1 MIWSSLNAFVFIF
14 YFIFLCISGDV
25 TVDVID
31 EVAIDLSQFISST
44 GAVASSGM

>member
-1 MIWSSLNAFVFIF
+1 MHLSLFFIL
-14 YFIFLCISGDV
+14 FIYLCISGDV